1 VTGPIQ
7 FDVQCKCSTAAS
19 GRKTI
24 QVYDEG
30 LRPGNRDIE
39 CCFNSVLLQVL
50 LLIVMC
56 VVYALTLLSFH

>member
-1 VTGPIQ
+1 MFNANAPLQHLEG
-7 FDVQCKCSTAAS
+7 
-19 GRKTI
+19 KTI